1 MSNFSR
7 CIFKVAIFSTH
18 LEVAIAMSSFI
29 NEGYDEGF
37 ALEFNVS
44 MLLEIMALVRSY
56 IPGTMKYKAKL
67 EGKYM

>member
-1 MSNFSR
+1 
-7 CIFKVAIFSTH
+7 
-18 LEVAIAMSSFI
+18 MSSFI

-56 IPGTMKYKAKL
+56 IHGTMKYKAKL
-67 EGKYM
+67 EGKYMRK